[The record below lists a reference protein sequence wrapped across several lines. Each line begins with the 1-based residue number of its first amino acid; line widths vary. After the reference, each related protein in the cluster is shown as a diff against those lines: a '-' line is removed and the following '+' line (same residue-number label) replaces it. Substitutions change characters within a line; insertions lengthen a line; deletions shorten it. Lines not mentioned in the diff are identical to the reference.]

1 VGGRSSESL
10 ADEILV
16 DELDRRLTL
25 GYLKRK
31 YPYGQA
37 DDEDPSGPAGNDFL
51 KNPRE
56 LIIDALS
63 IYGDPFNGTND
74 DIDRRNKLS
83 DALYLLSLTPE
94 FQIKN

>member
-1 VGGRSSESL
+1 VGGRNSESL

-31 YPYGQA
+31 YPYDPA

-74 DIDRRNKLS
+74 GIDRRNKLS